1 MRLAWMRLAWVRLA
15 WVNEVY
21 GSPLIHHIL
30 SMNKNITSSIG
41 KVQFSAKEKLTGQ
54 CMKNRREVKMKA
66 LSYRHHRALI

>member
-1 MRLAWMRLAWVRLA
+1 
-15 WVNEVY
+15 
-21 GSPLIHHIL
+21 
-30 SMNKNITSSIG
+30 MNKNITSSIG